1 MIAPKHLFFIIIASI
16 WLMAGCKTT
25 RAESNTEPQNIT
37 TMDSIPNNDY
47 AKAWAEIDS
56 LDERGLPK
64 SALEKVDLLFEVA
77 LADKNAPQEVKC
89 LIYKFK
95 YEENIS
101 EESYID
107 NLEKLEKRIDSLDFP
122 AQPLLQSYLASFYQ
136 LYLDGNMWKFKDR
149 TPIGGGEVDD
159 AETWSY
165 EALVNKI
172 TSLYFASLEH
182 DGLTNIPLSSVKALI
197 VNFNENDKRRTTVF
211 DLLAFEA
218 IDFFKNE
225 RYALNKPVYEFQI
238 EDKEAFADAKIFVN
252 YDFQSK
258 DTASFKWK
266 TLLLFQK
273 TLKEQIQKEDKS
285 ALLDTDLNRLS
296 FVKNNSTLAE
306 KDELYKNALLRL
318 LKQYEGTPIRSQVLF
333 ELAELE
339 VAEGSQYEVKPYWQ
353 DDSPENLALKNKNIT
368 AANLCK
374 EAMETYKGSI
384 GARQCESLLSRIKSK
399 SLGLETE
406 SIYPFGNNILAR
418 IFYQNIDISYVKIVK
433 VTVKDLKEMRGI
445 HWNGRLDFI
454 NNLPIESSWSIPL
467 PGTEDFRRHSLEFNI
482 PKQKLGR
489 YFVVASDNSDFS
501 EDGGAVS
508 FTLIQVSDLAL
519 IELDE
524 QKSLRSSFLVV
535 NRESGT
541 PEEDVKVTFYT
552 QEYDRNFRN
561 YVLKELSKTE
571 SDEDGFFS
579 LNHNRGINFKI
590 RLEKGK
596 DIQEPQ
602 QNFYNNFRSE
612 KQETSRVHFFLD
624 RKIYRP
630 GQTVHFKAIIV
641 NYDKDKI
648 PSIATNKKL
657 IFTLFDSN
665 NQEVESLELLTNE
678 YGTCSG
684 SFETPT
690 AGLLGRMSIR
700 ATSGDNN
707 FYGNSIT
714 FRVEEYKRPKF
725 EVNLEKSDDEIS
737 LGDTVKIK
745 GNAMAFAGYPI
756 DGANFTYKV
765 VRGINYP
772 YWPWWRWGKP
782 NFSRSQTII
791 KNGTGKTGKNGEI
804 DLSFHAL
811 PDPTIA
817 KETKPEFTYTISVDV
832 TDQNGETK
840 STQSEIKLAYT
851 SVYLDILSK
860 DEVELENWDSLLLAS
875 NNIEGNPLETNINV
889 KIEKLKAPQWPII
902 ERYWTYPDMTIL
914 GENEFKNLFPDY
926 SYNGQ
931 EKVENWPIDELV
943 WKKSLSIKGK
953 SQIPIP
959 GSTWSQGNY
968 LVTLS
973 GKDKSGLAV
982 EKKKFITVNDRKNPQ
997 PVIPDFLWFNQPDKS
1012 FEPGSE
1018 VKLIFK
1024 SSINR
1029 VLVLLEET
1037 RLKQDG
1043 EPYWKNIKTNQS
1055 ITIPVTE
1062 NDRGNVLFQAT
1073 YVQKNRFYQRNY
1085 TIQVPWNNKELSFDF
1100 QSFRDKLDPG
1110 SEETWDIKISGN
1122 QKDKVAAEMLVSMY
1136 DASLD
1141 AFAGNFWSFDAFPQ
1155 IGYSRNNR
1163 SIGFGT
1169 ERGQLLSK
1177 NWQVFKAYTPDK
1189 YPYLNFKGI
1198 NPYGLSDIIVTGYKI
1213 PLIDQD
1219 NTTQGRT
1226 LTADDVKNLPSRNI
1240 SKMAEMSFEEMADE
1254 EIEENQQPNTEPPIR
1269 TNLKETVFF
1278 YPDLKTDEEG
1288 NVIFSF
1294 TMNEALTR
1302 WKFMGLA
1309 HTKELVSGIITKEVV
1324 TQKDLMVVPNPPR
1337 FFREGDEIYFSAKV
1351 VNLSDKDLD
1360 GTVSLQLLDAISGN
1374 PVNTKLGN
1382 YNPEQSFQI
1391 KAGSSES
1398 FKWPLKVP
1406 LDGVQAITHR
1416 VIAKAGSFSDG
1427 EESALPVLTNR
1438 MLVTES
1444 LPLPVRG
1451 ESSGTFVLKNL
1462 RDNTSNTLTHERMTL
1477 EFTQNP
1483 AWYAV
1488 KSLPYLMEYPYE
1500 CTEQI
1505 FSRYYAN
1512 SLASHVANAHP
1523 KVKRVFDAWKNFQ
1536 PEALESQLT
1545 KNQELKS
1552 ALLEETPW
1560 VLQAQSEAAQRKNI
1574 GLLFDLN
1581 RMGNEQQNA
1590 LRKLAERQE
1599 GNGGWSWFPGGRPSW
1614 YITQYLVEGMGRL
1627 NKMGVQQDQQSEEML
1642 RKAVAFIDFSLH
1654 THYND
1659 LVERLRDDKERLAED
1674 HLDNIVIHY
1683 LYARSFF
1690 LEKGQWLATSN
1701 KDGNYSFNREHSAAI
1716 EYYLGQAE
1724 RYALDKEIYQQ
1735 GLLAL
1740 SLLRWESETEIP
1752 TQIVQSLEERSLN
1765 NPELGMYWKYPRG
1778 WWWYQ
1783 APIETHSL
1791 MIEVF
1796 DEVARDPQSVDD
1808 LKVWLLKNKQTT
1820 HWKTTKAT
1828 ANAVYALLMNG
1839 DNWLLEDKPISFEW
1853 AGKKFK
1859 SSDFDQEA
1867 GSGYFKTSWSGD
1879 YLEMKEKEVGKNAI
1893 ATMEV
1898 ENPNKNVAWGAM
1910 YWQYFEQLDK
1920 ITTFEETPLTLKKD
1934 IFKVVNTDTGEKLQP
1949 LEKSEGVYSKIE
1961 VGDKLKIRI
1970 ELRVDRDMEYVHL
1983 KDMRAAGLEPIQVLS
1998 QYKWQDGLGYYE
2010 SPGDVATNFFF
2021 SYLPKGTYVFEYP
2034 LRVQHAGDFS
2044 NGISNIQCMYAPEF
2058 TSHSAGLRLKVD
2070 K

>member
-1 MIAPKHLFFIIIASI
+1 MIAPKHLFVALLATF
-16 WLMAGCKTT
+16 WLMMGCKTT
-25 RAESNTEPQNIT
+25 KAESETKTPNIS
-37 TMDSIPNNDY
+37 TMDTIPPSDY

-56 LDERGLPK
+56 LDQKGLPK
-64 SALEKVDLLFEVA
+64 SALAKVDSLFEVA

-89 LIYKFK
+89 LLFRFK

-101 EESYID
+101 EETYIK
-107 NLEKLEKRIDSLDFP
+107 NLEKLEKRINSLDFP
-122 AQPLLQSYLASFYQ
+122 AQPILQSYLATFYQ
-136 LYLDGNMWKFKDR
+136 SYLDGNLWKFKDR
-149 TPIGGGEVDD
+149 TAIEGGEGDD
-159 AETWSY
+159 AGTWSY
-165 EALVNKI
+165 EALINKI
-172 TSLYFASLEH
+172 TALYFSSLEQE
-182 DGLTNIPLSSVKALI
+182 GLTDIPLSSVKSLL
-197 VNFNENDKRRTTVF
+197 VEYNENDERRTTVF

-238 EDKEAFADAKIFVN
+238 DEKEAFAGVKTFVE
-252 YDFQSK
+252 YDFNSK
-258 DTASFKWK
+258 DTSSFKLK

-273 TLKEQIQKEDKS
+273 TLKEQLQKEDKS
-285 ALLDTDLNRLS
+285 ALLDADLNRLS
-296 FVKNNSTLAE
+296 FVKNNSTLPE
-306 KDELYKNALLRL
+306 KDELYKTALLRL
-318 LKQYEGTPIRSQVLF
+318 QNQYEGTPIKSQVLF
-333 ELAELE
+333 KFAELE
-339 VAEGSQYEVKPYWQ
+339 VAEGEQYNEVPYWQ
-353 DDSPENLALKNKNIT
+353 EETPENLALKNKFVSAT
-368 AANLCK
+368 NLCK
-374 EAMETYKGSI
+374 EALDQYPGSI

-399 SLGLETE
+399 SLDLETE
-406 SIYPFGNNILAR
+406 SIYISGNTMLAR
-418 IFYQNIDISYVKIVK
+418 LFYQNIDSSYVKIVR
-433 VTVKDLKEMRGI
+433 VTEKQLKEMNGI
-445 HWNGRLDFI
+445 NWNARLDFL
-454 NNLPIESSWSIPL
+454 NNLPVESSWSFSL
-467 PGTEDFRRHSLEFNI
+467 PGSEDFRRHSLEFNI
-482 PKQKLGR
+482 PKQKFGQ
-489 YFVVASDNSDFS
+489 YFLIVSDNSKFS

-508 FTLIQVSDLAL
+508 YTLIQVSDLAL

-535 NRESGT
+535 NRESGV
-541 PEEDVKVTFYT
+541 PEKGVKVTFYA

-561 YVLKELSKTE
+561 YLLKEIGKTE

-579 LNHNRGINFKI
+579 INHKRGINFKI
-590 RLEKGK
+590 RLEKGQ
-596 DIQEPQ
+596 DIQVPQ
-602 QNFYNNFRSE
+602 QSFYNNFRSE
-612 KQETSRVHFFLD
+612 GQETQRVHFFLD

-630 GQTVHFKAIIV
+630 GQTVHFKAIVV
-641 NYDKDKI
+641 NHDKDKI
-648 PSIATNKKL
+648 PFIATNKKL
-657 IFTLFDSN
+657 TFTLFDTN
-665 NQEVESLELLTNE
+665 NQEVENLELLTNE

-684 SFETPT
+684 SFETPVT
-690 AGLLGRMSIR
+690 GLLGRMSIR
-700 ATSGDNN
+700 ATSGHNHL
-707 FYGNSIT
+707 YGNNTT
-714 FRVEEYKRPKF
+714 FSVEEYKRPKF
-725 EVNLEKSDDEIS
+725 EVNLEKSDEEIS
-737 LGDTVKIK
+737 LGDTVSINGK
-745 GNAMAFAGYPI
+745 AMAFAGYPI

-765 VRGINYP
+765 VRGVSYP
-772 YWPWWRWGKP
+772 YWPWWRWGQPK
-782 NFSRSQTII
+782 FSRNQTII
-791 KNGTGKTGKNGEI
+791 KNGTGKTGTNGQI
-804 DLSFHAL
+804 DISFHAI

-817 KETKPEFTYTISVDV
+817 KESKPEFTYTIFVDV
-832 TDQNGETK
+832 TDPNGETR

-851 SVYLDILSK
+851 SLYLDILTK
-860 DEVELENWDSLLLAS
+860 DEVELENWDSLLMSS
-875 NNIEGNPLETNINV
+875 NNIQGNPLEASINV
-889 KIEKLKAPQWPII
+889 KIEKLKAPQRPII
-902 ERYWTYPDMTIL
+902 DRYWSYPDMAIL
-914 GENEFKNLFPDY
+914 GKNEFEDLFPDY

-931 EKVENWPIDELV
+931 EKVQNWPIEKIV
-943 WKKSLSIKGK
+943 WERNLSIEGK
-953 SQIPIP
+953 NQIPLP
-959 GSTWSQGNY
+959 SSKWSQGNY
-968 LVTLS
+968 MVTLS

-982 EKKKFITVNDRKNPQ
+982 EKKKFITVNDKNNPL

-1018 VKLIFK
+1018 VTLIFK
-1024 SSINR
+1024 SSFKR
-1029 VLVLLEET
+1029 VPVLLEET

-1043 EPYWKNIKTNQS
+1043 KPYWKNIKTNQS

-1062 NDRGNVLFQAT
+1062 EDRGNILLHCT

-1085 TIQVPWNNKELSFDF
+1085 AIKVPWSNKALTLDF
-1100 QSFRDKLDPG
+1100 QSFRDKLEPG
-1110 SEETWDIKISGN
+1110 SKETWNIKISGN

-1141 AFAGNFWSFDAFPQ
+1141 AFAANFWNFNIFPQ
-1155 IGYSRNNR
+1155 TGFSKNNR

-1169 ERGQLLSK
+1169 ERGQFLSK
-1177 NWQVFKAYTPDK
+1177 NWQVFKAYTLDK
-1189 YPYLNFKGI
+1189 YPSLDFKGI
-1198 NPYGLSDIIVTGYKI
+1198 NPYGLSGIIVASYKV
-1213 PLIDQD
+1213 PLIDKN

-1226 LTADDVKNLPSRNI
+1226 ITADDIENLPSRNI
-1240 SKMAEMSFEEMADE
+1240 SKMAEMSVEEVPDE
-1254 EIEENQQPNTEPPIR
+1254 EIKVLEQSYDEVAVR

-1278 YPDLKTDEEG
+1278 FPDLKTDKEG
-1288 NVIFSF
+1288 NIIFSF
-1294 TMNEALTR
+1294 TMNEALTK

-1309 HTKELVSGIITKEVV
+1309 HTKELASGIITKEVV

-1337 FFREGDEIYFSAKV
+1337 FFREGDAISYSAKV
-1351 VNLSDKDLD
+1351 VNLSDKDLE
-1360 GTVSLQLLDAISGN
+1360 GKVRLELLDAISGN
-1374 PVNTKLGN
+1374 PVNTLLGN
-1382 YNPEQSFQI
+1382 NNPELSFQI

-1398 FKWPLKVP
+1398 YKWPLQVP
-1406 LDGVQAITHR
+1406 LNGVQAITHR
-1416 VIAKAGSFSDG
+1416 VVAKAGNFSDG

-1444 LPLPVRG
+1444 LPLPLRG
-1451 ESSGTFVLKNL
+1451 ESEGTFVLKNL
-1462 RDNTSNTLTHERMTL
+1462 RDNSSNTLTHERMTL

-1512 SLASHVANAHP
+1512 ALASHVANAHP
-1523 KVKRVFDAWKNFQ
+1523 KIKRVFDAWKNYQ
-1536 PEALESQLT
+1536 PDALESQLT

-1581 RMGNEQQNA
+1581 RMANEKQNA

-1614 YITQYLVEGMGRL
+1614 YITQYLVEGIGRL
-1627 NKMGVQQDQQSEEML
+1627 DKMGVEQDRVSEEML
-1642 RKAVAFIDFSLH
+1642 RKAVGFIDFSLQE
-1654 THYND
+1654 HYRQ
-1659 LVERLRDDKERLAED
+1659 LLERVERGTANLADD
-1674 HLDNIVIHY
+1674 HLDNMVIHY

-1690 LEKGQWLATSN
+1690 L
-1701 KDGNYSFNREHSAAI
+1701 KDGNWKATNSGNGKYPINKESNTAI
-1716 EYYLGQAE
+1716 AYYLVQAKK
-1724 RYALDKEIYQQ
+1724 YAFDKGIYQQ
-1735 GLLAL
+1735 GMLAL
-1740 SLLRWESETEIP
+1740 SLQRWEAESDIP
-1752 TQIVQSLEERSLN
+1752 AQLVKSLKERSLN
-1765 NPELGMYWKYPRG
+1765 NAELGMYWKYPRG

-1796 DEVARDPQSVDD
+1796 DEVAKDPQSVDD

-1828 ANAVYALLMNG
+1828 ANAVYALLMSG
-1839 DNWLLEDKPISFEW
+1839 DNWLLEDKPVSFDW
-1853 AGKKFK
+1853 AGENFK
-1859 SSDFDQEA
+1859 SSDFEQEA

-1879 YLEMKEKEVGKNAI
+1879 YLDKKEKEVGKDGI
-1893 ATMEV
+1893 ASIQV
-1898 ENPNKNVAWGAM
+1898 ENPNKNVAWGSM

-1934 IFKVVNTDTGEKLQP
+1934 IFKVVNTDTGEKLQS
-1949 LEKSEGVYSKIE
+1949 LEKNDGVYSKIK

-2044 NGISNIQCMYAPEF
+2044 IGISNIQCMYAPEF
-2058 TSHSAGLRLKVD
+2058 TSHSAGVRLKVE
-2070 K
+2070 